1 MNWNQYQI
9 FFKKM
14 VDKFL
19 LINLFTVILFAA
31 IFVFALIMQ
40 INGVTIFLEYYQNI
54 WNPIIVPLISIFIIS
69 SLLSG
74 IIAWLRRQLPS
85 QEEDI

>member
-1 MNWNQYQI
+1 
-9 FFKKM
+9 M

-54 WNPIIVPLISIFIIS
+54 WNPIIVPLISILIIS

>member
-54 WNPIIVPLISIFIIS
+54 WNPIIVPLISILIIS